1 VNIVSIRKAQTYGN
15 YAIVKISYRFLE
27 VAMKAILKSTYIKCN
42 EKAKY
47 DNSDWNFEFELKEH
61 ESLNLAGQ
69 VQNEEYDRIEG
80 VEVE

>member
-1 VNIVSIRKAQTYGN
+1 
-15 YAIVKISYRFLE
+15 
-27 VAMKAILKSTYIKCN
+27 MKAILESTYIKCD

-47 DNSDWNFEFELKEH
+47 DNSYWDSEFELKEH